1 MNMAAKK
8 LDFIDWQM
16 CIVKLRRHMTYVRI
30 AGIVSSDE
38 KHIRRLACGDTKEPR
53 FNTGIRILDLAYDVL
68 SDDDF
73 KRIRDT

>member
-1 MNMAAKK
+1 MAAKK

-30 AGIVSSDE
+30 AGIVSTDE
-38 KHIRRLACGDTKEPR
+38 QHIRRLASGDTKEPR

-68 SDDDF
+68 SEEDF
-73 KRIRDT
+73 RMIRAA